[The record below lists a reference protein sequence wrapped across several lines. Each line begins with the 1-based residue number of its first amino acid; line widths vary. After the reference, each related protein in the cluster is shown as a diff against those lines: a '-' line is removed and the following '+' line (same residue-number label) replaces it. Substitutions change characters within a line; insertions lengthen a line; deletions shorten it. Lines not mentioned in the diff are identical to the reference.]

1 MFPGALGDF
10 LLALPALRAL
20 RARHPEAR
28 WTLVVHEG
36 LRALAGLAALA
47 AEVASLDGAATAW
60 LFGATSRPAWLADWP
75 AVYAWIGSRD
85 PEVAQRLATVASA
98 VELHAVVRNDGR
110 EHAAVVYARAVGVEV
125 RHPGE
130 LVAAAR
136 LSVPPSG
143 RLESV
148 RRAARTPWLVL
159 HRGAGAASKRWLREG
174 FMAVAHAWQERG
186 GAVLDLLGPAEHDET
201 VLPGAVA
208 VRDWPLPDV
217 AALLAAADAYVGCDS
232 GVSHLAGAVGSRGVV
247 VFGPTSPQRWRPL
260 APSLAALAPEV
271 GAAAV
276 RVEAVLAALA
286 RVPTLTTR
294 RGDTIDRA

>member
-20 RARHPEAR
+20 RARHPGAR

-47 AEVASLDGAATAW
+47 GEVASLDGAATAW
-60 LFGATSRPAWLADWP
+60 LFGATSRPVWLADWP

-85 PEVAQRLATVASA
+85 PTVARRLAAVASA
-98 VELHAVVRNDGR
+98 VELHAVVRDDGP
-110 EHAAVVYARAVGVEV
+110 EHAAIAYARAVGVQA
-125 RHPGE
+125 RHPEE

-136 LSVPPSG
+136 LNVPPSR

-148 RRAARTPWLVL
+148 RRAASVPWLVL
-159 HRGAGAASKRWLREG
+159 HRGAGATSKRWLREG
-174 FMAVAHAWQERG
+174 FLVVAHAWQERG
-186 GAVLDLLGPAEHDET
+186 GAVLDLLGPAEHDEA

-208 VRDWPLPDV
+208 VKEWPLPDV
-217 AALLAAADAYVGCDS
+217 AALLASADAYVGCDS

-260 APSLAALAPEV
+260 APSLAALAPDA
-271 GAAAV
+271 GAAVV
-276 RVEAVLAALA
+276 RVDAVLAALA
-286 RVPTLTTR
+286 RVATLTT
-294 RGDTIDRA
+294 